1 MADIACNSI
10 DFMGCLNL
18 DLLAMS
24 VTEYIDDQAFV
35 YRIVSDYKEVYIQ
48 WHMKDLPDLFS
59 GRASS
64 HEEKIEQYKSV
75 LKELK
80 KINKPN

>member
-1 MADIACNSI
+1 MRSGNEKV
-10 DFMGCLNL
+10 
-18 DLLAMS
+18 MS
-24 VTEYIDDQAFV
+24 VTEYIDDTAFV
-35 YRIVSDYKEVYIQ
+35 YRVVSDYKEVYIE
-48 WHMKDLPDLFS
+48 WHLKGLPHLFT

-80 KINKPN
+80 KMRKPNQ

>member
-1 MADIACNSI
+1 
-10 DFMGCLNL
+10 LPHL
-18 DLLAMS
+18 
-24 VTEYIDDQAFV
+24 VT
-35 YRIVSDYKEVYIQ
+35 
-48 WHMKDLPDLFS
+48 

-80 KINKPN
+80 KLNKTKA

>member
-1 MADIACNSI
+1 MKERKSI
-10 DFMGCLNL
+10 YWAKQINALERSD
-18 DLLAMS
+18 MS
-24 VTEYIDDQAFV
+24 VTEYIDEVPFV
-35 YRIVSDYKEVYIQ
+35 YRVVSDYKEVYIE
-48 WHMKDLPDLFS
+48 WHLKDLPHLFT

-80 KINKPN
+80 KLNRKK

>member
-1 MADIACNSI
+1 
-10 DFMGCLNL
+10 
-18 DLLAMS
+18 MS
-24 VTEYIDDQAFV
+24 VTEYIEDQAFV
-35 YRIVSDYKEVYIQ
+35 YRIKSDYKEVYIQ
-48 WHMKDLPDLFS
+48 WNLKDLPHLFN

-80 KINKPN
+80 KLNNRKK

>member
-1 MADIACNSI
+1 MAYIACNSV
-10 DFMGCLNL
+10 DQLGCLNL

-24 VTEYIDDQAFV
+24 VTEYIEDQAFV
-35 YRIVSDYKEVYIQ
+35 YRIVSDYKEVYIE
-48 WHMKDLPDLFS
+48 WHLKDLPHLFT

-80 KINKPN
+80 KINKK

>member
-1 MADIACNSI
+1 
-10 DFMGCLNL
+10 
-18 DLLAMS
+18 MS
-24 VTEYIDDQAFV
+24 VTEYIEDTAFV
-35 YRIVSDYKEVYIQ
+35 HRIVSDYKEVYIQ
-48 WHMKDLPDLFS
+48 WHMKDLPHLFT

-80 KINKPN
+80 KLNNKTKT

>member
-1 MADIACNSI
+1 MKIDI
-10 DFMGCLNL
+10 
-18 DLLAMS
+18 
-24 VTEYIDDQAFV
+24 EFV
-35 YRIVSDYKEVYIQ
+35 PQ
-48 WHMKDLPDLFS
+48 WVFNFKDLPHLFT

-80 KINKPN
+80 KLNRKK

>member
-1 MADIACNSI
+1 
-10 DFMGCLNL
+10 
-18 DLLAMS
+18 MS
-24 VTEYIDDQAFV
+24 VTEYIDEVPFV
-35 YRIVSDYKEVYIQ
+35 YRIVSDYKEVCIQ
-48 WHMKDLPDLFS
+48 WHMKDLPHLFT

-80 KINKPN
+80 KLNKTK